1 MLRGP
6 LGHNKYKPKFSGHDT
21 FPFRYAW
28 LTKFVHYV
36 EDGNIKKIKE
46 FEQNKL
52 TTIADFGVGLNMVKS
67 IRHWSIVTKICD
79 KEFKLTN
86 FGKMIFSKKDS
97 FDPYLEKSETLWLLH
112 WMLASDPTLTTW
124 YYIFNYH
131 QSIVINKDKLL
142 SDIVSVGKFSKWRGM
157 SANTIKRDIDC
168 FMRTYTFSN
177 KKGEVTEDSIECP
190 LAELGLIFSTY
201 SKGEYEIQRG
211 PKLTLSDKI
220 CEYALNDLWSLQT
233 KQIIT
238 FEKLM
243 YDYGSPGKVFQL
255 DEKSMEEYLEK
266 LEIEGKNFVFNRGAG
281 GLRQITKVK
290 KISEVQ
296 LLKNCYKRVA

>member
-1 MLRGP
+1 MSLLIVLALIPRH
-6 LGHNKYKPKFSGHDT
+6 LEN
-21 FPFRYAW
+21 FP
-28 LTKFVHYV
+28 T
-36 EDGNIKKIKE
+36 E
-46 FEQNKL
+46 
-52 TTIADFGVGLNMVKS
+52 TISLNNLS
-67 IRHWSIVTKICD
+67 
-79 KEFKLTN
+79 
-86 FGKMIFSKKDS
+86 
-97 FDPYLEKSETLWLLH
+97 
-112 WMLASDPTLTTW
+112 
-124 YYIFNYH
+124 
-131 QSIVINKDKLL
+131 LL
-142 SDIVSVGKFSKWRGM
+142 SDIVSVGKFSKWSGM

-201 SKGEYEIQRG
+201 SKGEYEVQRG

-220 CEYALNDLWSLQT
+220 FEYALNDYWSKQT
-233 KQIIT
+233 NQIIT

-266 LEIEGKNFVFNRGAG
+266 LENEGKNFVFNRGAG

>member
-79 KEFKLTN
+79 KEFKLTD

-190 LAELGLIFSTY
+190 LAELGLIFSAY

-220 CEYALNDLWSLQT
+220 FEYVLNDYWSKQT
-233 KQIIT
+233 NQIIT

-266 LEIEGKNFVFNRGAG
+266 LENEGKNFVFNRGAG